1 MTKIKKSTTTLAQRI
16 NTGKAQG
23 KIFTLASTNKLF
35 TPLLLFLL
43 FVVLLQFVVLLKFI
57 KNLNHGYYT
66 LHFYPYIQNFVEND
80 FFILKDNN
88 DNLVLYKDNST
99 YKS

>member
-16 NTGKAQG
+16 NTG

-43 FVVLLQFVVLLKFI
+43 FVVLLQFVVPALREAGF
-57 KNLNHGYYT
+57 
-66 LHFYPYIQNFVEND
+66 PC
-80 FFILKDNN
+80 
-88 DNLVLYKDNST
+88 
-99 YKS
+99 